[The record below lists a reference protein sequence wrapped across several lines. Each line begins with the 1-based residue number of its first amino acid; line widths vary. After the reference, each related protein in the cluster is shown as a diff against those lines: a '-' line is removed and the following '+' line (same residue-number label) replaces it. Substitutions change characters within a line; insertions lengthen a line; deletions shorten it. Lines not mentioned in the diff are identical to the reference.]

1 VPLVTRLHDELRPLT
16 HKLPTAGIV
25 LLAISSA
32 FGEELLFRGL
42 LQPWIG
48 LVLQALIFGSLHQTG
63 GPGRWVWMGSATA
76 MGLIF
81 GAMYACA
88 GSLVGPLLGHA
99 LINGFNLVHLRDF
112 DPHKVP
118 RRLGGLLSLDG
129 HRHR

>member
-1 VPLVTRLHDELRPLT
+1 LHTELRPLT
-16 HKLPTAGIV
+16 YKLPTTGIV

-42 LQPWIG
+42 LQPWVG
-48 LVLQALIFGSLHQTG
+48 LFLQALIFGVLHQTG
-63 GPGRWVWMGSATA
+63 GPSRWVWMGSATA
-76 MGLIF
+76 MGLIL

-88 GSLVGPLLGHA
+88 GSLVGPLLAHA

-112 DPHKVP
+112 DPHKGP